1 MRPPG
6 RSVFALRF
14 PQRRNNPTYES
25 ISGNY
30 VPIPGLAPFPQRVAA
45 FRHCLSDAGG
55 VFRRLFTAYRGRYR
69 RPGQA
74 QHQVADF
81 VAVDCA
87 DIWAHSSDASDKN
100 PLYWL
105 RGIDCA
111 DRLAPAQA
119 RAEAK
124 RHTDDSWQDAFRRG
138 ILLADAKITP
148 EERRDLVARLDTFSP
163 QIAVQV
169 RPLYQL
175 WRDGQTRQLQLVE
188 ERARYAKLQQSSDSE
203 LETLRQQELTLREQL
218 ELTTRKLEN
227 LTDIERQ
234 LSSRKPG
241 GNFGSEKVPE
251 VIHDDP

>member
-1 MRPPG
+1 MNQYRGTMSQFLPG
-6 RSVFALRF
+6 AVPSVDGCFQALLVLRW
-14 PQRRNNPTYES
+14 R
-25 ISGNY
+25 
-30 VPIPGLAPFPQRVAA
+30 
-45 FRHCLSDAGG
+45 
-55 VFRRLFTAYRGRYR
+55 VFRRLFTAYRGRHR
-69 RPGQA
+69 RPRAGAASGGRFCRGRLRGYLGA
-74 QHQVADF
+74 QQR
-81 VAVDCA
+81 CQRQ
-87 DIWAHSSDASDKN
+87 N
-100 PLYWL
+100 PLYRL

-138 ILLADAKITP
+138 ILLADAEITP

-203 LETLRQQELTLREQL
+203 LETLRQQELALREQL

>member
-1 MRPPG
+1 M
-6 RSVFALRF
+6 
-14 PQRRNNPTYES
+14 
-25 ISGNY
+25 
-30 VPIPGLAPFPQRVAA
+30 
-45 FRHCLSDAGG
+45 
-55 VFRRLFTAYRGRYR
+55 
-69 RPGQA
+69 
-74 QHQVADF
+74 ADF

-138 ILLADAKITP
+138 ILLADAKITLRSAATWWRVSIP
-148 EERRDLVARLDTFSP
+148 SARKSP
-163 QIAVQV
+163 FRV

-203 LETLRQQELTLREQL
+203 LETLRQQELALREQL

>member
-1 MRPPG
+1 M
-6 RSVFALRF
+6 
-14 PQRRNNPTYES
+14 
-25 ISGNY
+25 
-30 VPIPGLAPFPQRVAA
+30 
-45 FRHCLSDAGG
+45 
-55 VFRRLFTAYRGRYR
+55 
-69 RPGQA
+69 
-74 QHQVADF
+74 ADF

-203 LETLRQQELTLREQL
+203 LETLRQQELVLREQL

>member
-1 MRPPG
+1 MSHLFVVVRTFKG
-6 RSVFALRF
+6 WLLSGVSCLALAGCSTTF
-14 PQRRNNPTYES
+14 SPHT
-25 ISGNY
+25 
-30 VPIPGLAPFPQRVAA
+30 A
-45 FRHCLSDAGG
+45 SDKAQPE
-55 VFRRLFTAYRGRYR
+55 L
-69 RPGQA
+69 P

-81 VAVDCA
+81 LSVDCA
-87 DIWAHSSDASDKN
+87 DIWSLKSEASDKN

-111 DRLAPAQA
+111 DRLAPVQA

-124 RHTDDSWQDAFRRG
+124 QHNDDSWQDAFKRG

-148 EERRDLVARLDTFSP
+148 DERRELVSRLNTFSP

-175 WRDGQTRQLQLVE
+175 WRNGQNRQLQLVD
-188 ERARYAKLQQSSDSE
+188 ERARYAKLQQSSDAE
-203 LETLRQQELTLREQL
+203 LEALRLQEEQLRSQL

-234 LSSRKPG
+234 LSNRKPG
-241 GNFGSEKVPE
+241 GNFNSDGSHGSDKVPE

>member
-1 MRPPG
+1 MSHFFAFVRPLRG
-6 RSVFALRF
+6 WLLSGISCLALAGCSASTS
-14 PQRRNNPTYES
+14 PQ
-25 ISGNY
+25 
-30 VPIPGLAPFPQRVAA
+30 AA
-45 FRHCLSDAGG
+45 DGKTLSA
-55 VFRRLFTAYRGRYR
+55 L
-69 RPGQA
+69 P

-81 VAVDCA
+81 LSVECA
-87 DIWAHSSDASDKN
+87 DIWNLKNEASDKN

-124 RHTDDSWQDAFRRG
+124 LHTDDSWQDAFKRG

-148 EERRDLVARLDTFSP
+148 DERRALVNRLDTFSP
-163 QIAVQV
+163 QIAAQV

-175 WRDGQTRQLQLVE
+175 WCEGQGRQLQLVD
-188 ERARYAKLQQSSDSE
+188 ERSRYAKLQQSSDAE
-203 LETLRQQELTLREQL
+203 LEALRQQELELRSQL

-241 GNFGSEKVPE
+241 GNFSSDAGHGSEKVPE

>member
-1 MRPPG
+1 MSHFFVVVRAFKG
-6 RSVFALRF
+6 WLLSGMSCLALAGC
-14 PQRRNNPTYES
+14 S
-25 ISGNY
+25 
-30 VPIPGLAPFPQRVAA
+30 AA
-45 FRHCLSDAGG
+45 FSPHSANDKAQPEL
-55 VFRRLFTAYRGRYR
+55 
-69 RPGQA
+69 P

-81 VAVDCA
+81 LSVDCS
-87 DIWAHSSDASDKN
+87 DIWSLESEASDKN

-111 DRLAPAQA
+111 DRLAPVQA

-124 RHTDDSWQDAFRRG
+124 LHGGDSWQDAFKRG
-138 ILLADAKITP
+138 ILLADARITP
-148 EERRDLVARLDTFSP
+148 DERRDLVSRLDSFSP

-175 WRDGQTRQLQLVE
+175 WREGQNRQLQLVE
-188 ERARYAKLQQSSDSE
+188 ERSRYAKLQQSSDVE
-203 LETLRQQELTLREQL
+203 RETLRQQEEQLRSQL

-241 GNFGSEKVPE
+241 GNFNSDGGHGGDKVPE

>member
-30 VPIPGLAPFPQRVAA
+30 VPIHGLAPFPQRMAA

-100 PLYWL
+100 PSTGCGALTVPIAS
-105 RGIDCA
+105 R
-111 DRLAPAQA
+111 R
-119 RAEAK
+119 R
-124 RHTDDSWQDAFRRG
+124 RRG
-138 ILLADAKITP
+138 RRRNAIPTTAGRTRSVAASCLLMLKLPLRSAATWWRVSIP
-148 EERRDLVARLDTFSP
+148 SARKSPFRSARCISSGATARPVSCSWWKSVPVTRSFSSP
-163 QIAVQV
+163 AIA
-169 RPLYQL
+169 
-175 WRDGQTRQLQLVE
+175 
-188 ERARYAKLQQSSDSE
+188 
-203 LETLRQQELTLREQL
+203 
-218 ELTTRKLEN
+218 N
-227 LTDIERQ
+227 
-234 LSSRKPG
+234 
-241 GNFGSEKVPE
+241 
-251 VIHDDP
+251 

>member
-1 MRPPG
+1 MTRPPG

-30 VPIPGLAPFPQRVAA
+30 VPIPGLAPFLRGWLLSGIACLTLAGCSAGFSPHTAEGTAA
-45 FRHCLSDAGG
+45 S
-55 VFRRLFTAYRGRYR
+55 
-69 RPGQA
+69 GQA

-148 EERRDLVARLDTFSP
+148 DERRDLVARLDTFSP

-188 ERARYAKLQQSSDSE
+188 ERARYAKLPAVQ
-203 LETLRQQELTLREQL
+203 R
-218 ELTTRKLEN
+218 
-227 LTDIERQ
+227 
-234 LSSRKPG
+234 
-241 GNFGSEKVPE
+241 
-251 VIHDDP
+251 

>member
-1 MRPPG
+1 MSHFFAFVRPLRG
-6 RSVFALRF
+6 WLLSGISCLALAGCSASTS
-14 PQRRNNPTYES
+14 PQ
-25 ISGNY
+25 
-30 VPIPGLAPFPQRVAA
+30 AA
-45 FRHCLSDAGG
+45 DGKMLSA
-55 VFRRLFTAYRGRYR
+55 L
-69 RPGQA
+69 P

-81 VAVDCA
+81 LSVKCA
-87 DIWAHSSDASDKN
+87 DIWNLKNETSDKN

-124 RHTDDSWQDAFRRG
+124 LHNDDSWQDAFKRG

-148 EERRDLVARLDTFSP
+148 DERRALVNRLDTFSP
-163 QIAVQV
+163 QIAAQV

-175 WRDGQTRQLQLVE
+175 WREGQGRQLQLVD
-188 ERARYAKLQQSSDSE
+188 ERSRYAKLQQSSDTE
-203 LETLRQQELTLREQL
+203 LEALRQQELELRSQL

-241 GNFGSEKVPE
+241 GNFSSDAGHGSEKVPE

>member
-1 MRPPG
+1 M
-6 RSVFALRF
+6 
-14 PQRRNNPTYES
+14 
-25 ISGNY
+25 
-30 VPIPGLAPFPQRVAA
+30 
-45 FRHCLSDAGG
+45 
-55 VFRRLFTAYRGRYR
+55 
-69 RPGQA
+69 
-74 QHQVADF
+74 ADF

-203 LETLRQQELTLREQL
+203 LEHCVSRSWRCASM

>member
-1 MRPPG
+1 M
-6 RSVFALRF
+6 SQFW
-14 PQRRNNPTYES
+14 
-25 ISGNY
+25 
-30 VPIPGLAPFPQRVAA
+30 LAPFPQRMAA

-100 PLYWL
+100 PSTGCGALTVPIAS
-105 RGIDCA
+105 R
-111 DRLAPAQA
+111 R
-119 RAEAK
+119 R
-124 RHTDDSWQDAFRRG
+124 RRG
-138 ILLADAKITP
+138 RRRNAIPTTAGRTRSVAASCLLMLKLPP
-148 EERRDLVARLDTFSP
+148 EERRDTVARLDTFSP

-203 LETLRQQELTLREQL
+203 LETLRQQELSCA
-218 ELTTRKLEN
+218 
-227 LTDIERQ
+227 
-234 LSSRKPG
+234 SSW
-241 GNFGSEKVPE
+241 S
-251 VIHDDP
+251 